1 MAPNRNSALVTHALR
16 SVCETFGADPSSAA
30 MLLRQALE
38 PEHVRKYGHEELQWI
53 ARYVDK
59 QLRLD
64 PGLVR
69 DLYVAAFSWK
79 DTSDDPTS
87 MGSSRI
93 FSLRSN
99 RKQDYQQVRW
109 LLAQKYPRFV
119 VDAPNEAAVAMISA
133 VEAYVQEERDDSR
146 KLWASIRK
154 DYELEQSEPTAEP
167 VPVEPTFSV
176 QGETAILILD
186 DSLHYDRSWGDE
198 HALSLLNT
206 FFRHLD
212 SIASAGPSE
221 QLFDVIALL
230 LQKNHLGLIWSRL
243 LKLAAQHDFL
253 AIHLKELAWARP
265 LLLALTTDNSMHEF
279 LKKLY
284 ALLSEAEQKSLIE
297 CIAGFSASVAEDE
310 KSGAGERSKLLLQ
323 VILSSTEQ
331 EPRQQ
336 LSSGA
341 LDRQEA
347 EALVNAFGPPAEVME
362 TVPDARRDRFQ
373 QLKAQVRGFASN
385 NTRQIPSLAEAK
397 RIFKHLQ
404 ELQRLMKY
412 CLPESDTE
420 LRSGS
425 EPAWMAVAYSKIA
438 GIKSLTSSSALGK
451 FVKSTLIAF
460 ARTMKTTK
468 RPKDTQELD
477 PSRISNWPQIGVEIA
492 RGLLTLATKPSFVD
506 RALIHTLNRLAKDPV
521 EAVRYE
527 IAQNCWLLYRNS
539 PNQVWRWTKHLST
552 DESMVV
558 RYAAVNTLWRLATE
572 SPDRAIPLIISI
584 LHTTPREKEESA
596 RVIETCMHAL
606 LDLYL
611 WKENALAGA
620 ELDATVTSVAT
631 LHKEVADILFP
642 LREPL
647 THGTMNADDPAR
659 AIRKRAVELLIKLV
673 SNTTGIL
680 RQMLEQE
687 RAGIVPSEKEQ
698 EQFQALVKLANS
710 IAGEVYFASGAFQPD
725 KQNHAPVIQKP
736 EQERFYKEVGTIF
749 DDLAIIGLPGLAHH
763 LVETLE
769 LFIPVDPRG
778 VFLQIAAIVRA
789 GKRWGY
795 EYEDLAQDLIVRIIE
810 RYLAEYRSIL
820 QQNRQSQTALRETLE
835 TFITAASASAQRLAY
850 KVDEIFR

>member
-16 SVCETFGADPSSAA
+16 SVCETFGTDPSSAA

-64 PGLVR
+64 SGLVR
-69 DLYVAAFSWK
+69 DLYIAAFSWK
-79 DTSDDPTS
+79 DTSDDSTS
-87 MGSSRI
+87 MGSSQI
-93 FSLRSN
+93 FALRSN

-109 LLAQKYPRFV
+109 LLTQKYPQFV
-119 VDAPNEAAVAMISA
+119 AYAPDEATVAMIAA
-133 VEAYVQEERDDSR
+133 VEAYVQEEKNDSR

-154 DYELEQSEPTAEP
+154 EYGAAESEEAEERTLVEQ
-167 VPVEPTFSV
+167 TFV
-176 QGETAILILD
+176 VNGQTAIIRLD
-186 DSLHYDRSWGDE
+186 DSHHYDRSWADE
-198 HALSLLNT
+198 HALGLLNT

-212 SIASAGPSE
+212 SIASAGPSD
-221 QLFDVIALL
+221 QLFEIIALL
-230 LQKNHLGLIWSRL
+230 LRKNHMGLIWSRL
-243 LKLAAQHDFL
+243 LKLAAQHDLL

-265 LLLALTTDNSMHEF
+265 LLLALATDNGMQEF

-284 ALLSEAEQKSLIE
+284 SLLSEPERKSLIE
-297 CIAGFSASVAEDE
+297 CIAGLSTFVPDDDKEASAQ
-310 KSGAGERSKLLLQ
+310 RSKILLQ
-323 VILSSTEQ
+323 VISPSTEEKPCPQ
-331 EPRQQ
+331 PG
-336 LSSGA
+336 SGA
-341 LDRQEA
+341 LHRQEA
-347 EALVNAFGPPAEVME
+347 EALVSAFAPPADAVEI
-362 TVPDARRDRFQ
+362 TPDASRDRFQ
-373 QLKAQVRGFASN
+373 HLKAQVRDFASN

-404 ELQRLMKY
+404 EMQRLMKY
-412 CLPESDTE
+412 CLPESEAE

-425 EPAWMAVAYSKIA
+425 APALMAVAYSKIA

-451 FVKSTLIAF
+451 SVKSTLIAF
-460 ARTMKTTK
+460 ARKMKTTK
-468 RPKDTQELD
+468 RPKDTQDLD
-477 PSRISNWPQIGVEIA
+477 PSNWPQIGVEIA
-492 RGLLTLATKPSFVD
+492 RGLLTLAVKPSFVD
-506 RALIHTLNRLAKDPV
+506 RALIHTLNRLANDPA

-527 IAQNCWLLYRNS
+527 IVQNCWLLYRNS
-539 PNQVWRWTKHLST
+539 PNQVWRWINHLST

-572 SPDRAIPLIISI
+572 RPDRAIPLIISI

-631 LHKEVADILFP
+631 RHKEVVDILFP

-647 THGTMNADDPAR
+647 THGAMDSDDSTHAVR
-659 AIRKRAVELLIKLV
+659 RRAVELLIKLV
-673 SNTTGIL
+673 TNTTGIL

-725 KQNHAPVIQKP
+725 KQNHASVIQKP

-778 VFLQIAAIVRA
+778 VFLRIAAIVRA